1 MPKKRNFF
9 QGLRRKAFLTL
20 GFLLLL
26 NLLAASTLEYRGSAD
41 RVRRYTRPIE
51 FNYVT
56 WTIDALLVKLEQ
68 IGLGATAYLQDSH
81 GEQIVRSYFSILE
94 EAERLEGQIAVIF
107 ADPSIED
114 PQSHAAQVVLERDE
128 LWAQLSRLQP
138 IVEALL
144 QDQVTTVL
152 AEIGLDLGGEVFPPV
167 AFHFTKP
174 PAALII
180 SPRDFIRQDAHISL
194 NHGMVLEEWIGLE
207 ESVESSMDV
216 SALVVRVGGVGV
228 YPTMIQESTSIVW
241 VSEVIVHEWVHNYLS
256 LRPLGLKYFENA
268 ELRTM
273 NETTAN
279 IVGKEIGIKVLERFY
294 PDLVPPPAVDA
305 PTTPPPAPEQPA
317 AFDFRAEMHLTRVT
331 VDEMLASGQ
340 IEEAEAYMEERRQ
353 VFWENGYHIR
363 RLNQAYF
370 AFHGAYADQPGG
382 AAGEDPVGAAVR
394 ELWARVQKPVEFLR
408 IMAWMNEFDDL
419 QAWLEQAS

>member
-1 MPKKRNFF
+1 
-9 QGLRRKAFLTL
+9 
-20 GFLLLL
+20 
-26 NLLAASTLEYRGSAD
+26 
-41 RVRRYTRPIE
+41 
-51 FNYVT
+51 
-56 WTIDALLVKLEQ
+56 
-68 IGLGATAYLQDSH
+68 
-81 GEQIVRSYFSILE
+81 
-94 EAERLEGQIAVIF
+94 
-107 ADPSIED
+107 
-114 PQSHAAQVVLERDE
+114 
-128 LWAQLSRLQP
+128 
-138 IVEALL
+138 
-144 QDQVTTVL
+144 
-152 AEIGLDLGGEVFPPV
+152 
-167 AFHFTKP
+167 
-174 PAALII
+174 
-180 SPRDFIRQDAHISL
+180 
-194 NHGMVLEEWIGLE
+194 MVLEEWIGLE
-207 ESVESSMDV
+207 KSVESSMDV

-256 LRPLGLKYFENA
+256 LRPLGLRYFENA

-294 PDLVPPPAVDA
+294 PDLVPPPAVEA

-408 IMAWMNEFDDL
+408 IYYRADRYVLYNEL
-419 QAWLEQAS
+419 QG